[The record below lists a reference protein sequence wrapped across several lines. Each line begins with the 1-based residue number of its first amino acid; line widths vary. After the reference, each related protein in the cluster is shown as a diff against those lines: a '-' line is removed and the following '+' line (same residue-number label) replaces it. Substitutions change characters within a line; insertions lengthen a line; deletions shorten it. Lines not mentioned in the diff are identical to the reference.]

1 MERAGK
7 CKYTSQGKCGSMKG
21 IVMHKPNPGAAKHSP
36 MSKPLTFC
44 TPKTTQTLI
53 CLVTVSVIKVNQ
65 AQSTKQRASS
75 WEFISSSGYAM
86 PESGGGLSCFSLGCS
101 FGRGAVKPSLA
112 AGHWGGE
119 ASPYLHPRSLPAEL
133 LQNQRNVAKKK
144 MWVLPK
150 HCRAGRA
157 VQLFPGER
165 CRGSTELCVQGG
177 LLLLER

>member
-36 MSKPLTFC
+36 MSKLLTFC
-44 TPKTTQTLI
+44 MPKTTQTLI

-75 WEFISSSGYAM
+75 WEFISSSGYAT
-86 PESGGGLSCFSLGCS
+86 PESGGGLSCFSPGCS
-101 FGRGAVKPSLA
+101 FVRGAVKPSLA

-119 ASPYLHPRSLPAEL
+119 ASPYLHPHSLPAEVL
-133 LQNQRNVAKKK
+133 KKTEKRGKKEDAGAAKA
-144 MWVLPK
+144 LPSREG
-150 HCRAGRA
+150 CAASCPQPG
-157 VQLFPGER
+157 LSPGE
-165 CRGSTELCVQGG
+165 
-177 LLLLER
+177 